1 MKHDEFIGYVQARAR
16 LDSRGA
22 AEQAT
27 RATLETLATRL
38 GGGLPSNVAAQLPP
52 ELGLHL
58 ERSEDETDRFGITEF
73 YERVAQ
79 VESPG
84 TDLPQAAFH
93 ARAVISVLRDAVS
106 QGTVDN
112 LRAALP
118 AEFSELFTWEGGQA
132 GA

>member
-38 GGGLPSNVAAQLPP
+38 GGGLPSNIAAQLPP

-79 VESPG
+79 AESAG
-84 TDLPQAAFH
+84 TDLPQGAFH
-93 ARAVISVLRDAVS
+93 ARAVVSVLRDAVT

-112 LRAALP
+112 LRDALP

>member
-93 ARAVISVLRDAVS
+93 ARAVISVLHDAVS